1 VGSINFVIGICFGI
15 TLIGNIQK
23 ITEVFRE
30 YSIVQ
35 VVSQSEHQEIFDT
48 SKFPRVFNNGAGSYT
63 KPLQNDGCNESN
75 SLIVNLDYKK
85 ISFFSEYKID
95 ISNLH
100 NASKFQ
106 CIHMNGVNNPI
117 LRVNFYNQNGKFLFN
132 REFTEYIKIG
142 INDEIKFISVE
153 TARRFIIYGIF
164 RTVTY
169 VFLSLIIFYLIFNSI
184 YRMVVAIYKFKGYKV
199 GQ

>member
-1 VGSINFVIGICFGI
+1 
-15 TLIGNIQK
+15 
-23 ITEVFRE
+23 
-30 YSIVQ
+30 
-35 VVSQSEHQEIFDT
+35 
-48 SKFPRVFNNGAGSYT
+48 
-63 KPLQNDGCNESN
+63 
-75 SLIVNLDYKK
+75 
-85 ISFFSEYKID
+85 
-95 ISNLH
+95 
-100 NASKFQ
+100 
-106 CIHMNGVNNPI
+106 MNGVNNPI